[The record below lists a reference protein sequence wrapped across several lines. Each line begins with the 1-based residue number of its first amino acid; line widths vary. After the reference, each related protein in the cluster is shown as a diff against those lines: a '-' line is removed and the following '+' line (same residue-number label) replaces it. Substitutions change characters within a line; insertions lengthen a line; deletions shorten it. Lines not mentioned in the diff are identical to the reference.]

1 MNQGWL
7 RVSGHSC
14 PPADGR
20 APETGGFG
28 AREASK
34 RTHSDRS
41 GAATDADGEVAG
53 PGRRR
58 ERAEGGPLC
67 AWPLCVLAQPWLRDS
82 LTSDS
87 GTRRRPR
94 PGVQPSPRP
103 LAGGCP
109 SGMTAQGAFVLRS
122 QRQHRLPG
130 SYWYNCFVK
139 AAGSLSPQV
148 QCVFP
153 KNHVRL
159 QNTQRGAVKE
169 AS

>member
-87 GTRRRPR
+87 GTRRRLR
-94 PGVQPSPRP
+94 LGVQPSPRP

-109 SGMTAQGAFVLRS
+109 SGMTLHREPLSSEASASIDCRALTGTIVS
-122 QRQHRLPG
+122 SRLPG
-130 SYWYNCFVK
+130 LCHPKCSVFFQRITYGYRI
-139 AAGSLSPQV
+139 LSEE
-148 QCVFP
+148 
-153 KNHVRL
+153 L
-159 QNTQRGAVKE
+159 
-169 AS
+169 